1 MANVSTPK
9 EIFSRYVGISG
20 GKMKPEKRIAI
31 ELLGRDV
38 RRMTVDLRVDFFE
51 KYTKKTK
58 KDLNSKQ
65 QLQYFCYL
73 IAVAT
78 AYKYCMYPDLVTYG
92 YVQERMLAI
101 LDIRYRSE
109 MAKIIGRR
117 GLFDKVGLLDTI
129 SYEEA
134 PILQCYREYYRG
146 EEDDIFKYVKEY
158 KYLVDTKPNIRTEI
172 MKKPLFCMQRRV
184 TNKNHYLGSFYD
196 STYTRKIKL
205 NNILHMIHADGLKA
219 DVVGFYY
226 YILLESI
233 RLGKRSLRFSNEH
246 INKTFNL
253 TNPTIKKYLEQ
264 LESAGYIKTLRHGRT
279 GADRIIHIVKME
291 G

>member
-1 MANVSTPK
+1 MANVSMPK
-9 EIFSRYVGISG
+9 EIFDKYVGISG
-20 GKMKPEKRIAI
+20 GKMKPEKRISL
-31 ELLGRDV
+31 ELLGREIK
-38 RRMTVDLRVDFFE
+38 RQNIELRVDFFE

-58 KDLNSKQ
+58 EHLTTKQ

-78 AYKYCMYPDLVTYG
+78 VYKYCMYPDLVTYG

-117 GLFDKVGLLDTI
+117 GVFDKVGLLDTVG
-129 SYEEA
+129 YVDT

-146 EEDDIFKYVKEY
+146 EEEDIFKYVREY

-172 MKKPLFCMQRRV
+172 MKKPLFCMKRRV
-184 TNKNHYLGSFYD
+184 TNKRHCLGSFYD
-196 STYTRKIKL
+196 NTYTRKIRL
-205 NNILHMIHADGLKA
+205 NNILHMIHSKGLKA

-226 YILLESI
+226 YIFLESI
-233 RLGKRSLRFSNEH
+233 KLNKRSMRFSNDH
-246 INKTFNL
+246 IRKTFDLNDR
-253 TNPTIKKYLEQ
+253 TIKKYLEQ
-264 LESAGYIKTLRHGRT
+264 LESTGYIKTLRHGRT